1 MARTL
6 FVCIFLHF
14 ALKAFAVIPQ
24 EPQYTKRPF
33 CRPAPLSAQMHVC
46 GILAPLTFQLI
57 YSITLFLICQS
68 IIRCRRHF
76 FIFYVSAAERS
87 VAKPLRSAAE
97 FIVCAFILSTVL
109 QRFALISS
117 PPRLNLSRFRLQVY
131 RRADYSNTALILLTP
146 DDELSSLTILNF
158 PSSEVLLTCGPP
170 QICLSTPSM
179 V

>member
-24 EPQYTKRPF
+24 EPQCTKRPF
-33 CRPAPLSAQMHVC
+33 RRPAPLPVQTRVY
-46 GILAPLTFQLI
+46 GIPAPLTFQLF

-87 VAKPLRSAAE
+87 GFATLRGR
-97 FIVCAFILSTVL
+97 VYRMRFILFTVL
-109 QRFALISS
+109 HRFALISS